1 MSDDLAGLAADLTK
15 ASAQAQRKAGV
26 AIRKTAQDVKATAQ
40 SLAPVD
46 TGALRN
52 SITVSMGFT
61 SLEAV
66 ISPTVAYAPY
76 VEHGH
81 QAGATHVA
89 PQPFM
94 GPAADQHLPALEQAL
109 SQLGGDIL

>member
-1 MSDDLAGLAADLTK
+1 MSDDLAGLAVDLTK

-40 SLAPVD
+40 SMAPVD

-52 SITVSMGFT
+52 SITVSMGLT

-76 VEHGH
+76 VEHG
-81 QAGATHVA
+81 TSRMA

-94 GPAADQHLPALEQAL
+94 GPAADRHLPALEQAL